1 MTDMIRFGDRQE
13 FVKGHPNV
21 IFRDEN
27 TITSVKKSLDVLHS
41 RLDTEEKKI
50 SKFEDKA
57 IDQKLSKL
65 KQKAKKIMETVI
77 CGTQSSSL
85 TCMLLEFRRKGGTG
99 DRKNISR
106 NNSQNLSII

>member
-1 MTDMIRFGDRQE
+1 M
-13 FVKGHPNV
+13 KGHPNV

-57 IDQKLSKL
+57 ID
-65 KQKAKKIMETVI
+65 
-77 CGTQSSSL
+77 
-85 TCMLLEFRRKGGTG
+85 
-99 DRKNISR
+99 
-106 NNSQNLSII
+106 